1 MERNTGWISNRNDK
15 KDKEKSAI
23 MMSNLYQSSIKPS
36 QPRMD
41 HFRKG
46 GDADAAGG
54 ATRNTERSR
63 GVRS

>member
-1 MERNTGWISNRNDK
+1 
-15 KDKEKSAI
+15 
-23 MMSNLYQSSIKPS
+23 MSNLYQSSIKPS

-54 ATRNTERSR
+54 ATRDTERSR